1 MRVEERPD
9 EPVLLDPLDPS
20 TELTADLILE
30 EVELLPEVGLD
41 AEDGV
46 VLLELEDLD
55 SDDTADLILDPAEE
69 TADLTLSRVLLLELP
84 LLELLLLLLVL
95 REDCPWTAA
104 SRQRRMRKATIL
116 MFAARSCRSD
126 RMLIYLWIG
135 AYRSRHTNHTPSPC
149 DQETGLITAQ
159 CALT

>member
-1 MRVEERPD
+1 M
-9 EPVLLDPLDPS
+9 LLDPLDPS

-30 EVELLPEVGLD
+30 EVELLPEVDLD

-84 LLELLLLLLVL
+84 LLEFLLLLLVL

-116 MFAARSCRSD
+116 MFAARSCRSNSSPDLPVD
-126 RMLIYLWIG
+126 RSL
-135 AYRSRHTNHTPSPC
+135 
-149 DQETGLITAQ
+149 
-159 CALT
+159 